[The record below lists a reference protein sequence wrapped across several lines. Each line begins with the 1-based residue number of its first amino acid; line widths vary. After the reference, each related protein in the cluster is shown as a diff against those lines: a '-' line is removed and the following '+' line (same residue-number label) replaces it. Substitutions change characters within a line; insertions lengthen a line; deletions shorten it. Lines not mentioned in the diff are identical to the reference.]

1 MNVAVLTYDA
11 PAVAQQRTASG
22 SLLGR
27 LALRELMMGLAG
39 PTSPPIVSQPITL
52 ADRLASVRRETES
65 AIRARREYLGQ
76 ETADTLVVRTRAI
89 FDDAEWPEGEP
100 LPSVTSIVGTLRAV
114 ASIGGEPSLGVS
126 GSGNLTATWQE
137 PDRSI
142 SVEGTSNGKLTW
154 AFVIEGP
161 DDFELLGK
169 DEGSLSEVL
178 QAIQGQ

>member
-11 PAVAQQRTASG
+11 PAAAQQRTASASSIG
-22 SLLGR
+22 L
-27 LALRELMMGLAG
+27 LALRDRMMGLAG
-39 PTSPPIVSQPITL
+39 LTSPPVVSQPITL
-52 ADRLASVRRETES
+52 ADRLASVRRETET
-65 AIRARREYLGQ
+65 AIRTRREYLGQ
-76 ETADTLVVRTRAI
+76 ETTDALIARSRAI
-89 FDDAEWPEGEP
+89 FDDAEWSEDDL
-100 LPSVTSIVGTLRAV
+100 LPSVSSIAGTLRAA

-126 GSGNLTATWQE
+126 GNGNLTATWQE
-137 PDRSI
+137 PDRSL

-178 QAIQGQ
+178 LAVQGR